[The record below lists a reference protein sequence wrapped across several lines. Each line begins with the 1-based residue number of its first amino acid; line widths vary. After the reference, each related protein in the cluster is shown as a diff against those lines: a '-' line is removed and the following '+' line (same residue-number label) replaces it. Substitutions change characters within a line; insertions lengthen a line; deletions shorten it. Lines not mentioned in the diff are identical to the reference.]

1 MNYQNPRRIISGSRR
16 IVVKLGTRV
25 LTTDD
30 NTLNMD
36 VVNSICSQLATF
48 IGKGKQFII
57 VSSGA
62 IALGLSR
69 LGFDKRPSE
78 INLLQA
84 AAAVGQNWL
93 MQAYESAFQS
103 SKIETAQILITKED
117 IQSRRR
123 YINIRNT
130 IFTLLD
136 FGVVPVVNENDTVSF
151 SEIRFG
157 DNDLI
162 SAYLSIMIDADL
174 LLILTDTDGVYES
187 DPKRSE
193 DVKKI
198 DIISRITKEIKK
210 LASGKGS
217 RFSSGGMESKLKA
230 SEIATRGG
238 VGVLIANGKD
248 LDLKAVFDGKSVGT
262 FCLPFDKKISGKKK
276 WIGFNPKVD
285 GIIVVDEGGERA
297 IVEKNKSLLPVGII
311 KVEGNFKI
319 GDNVSIR
326 NTRGEEIARGLTN
339 FSSDELKL
347 IMGKNTKM
355 IPEILNCES
364 YFEEVVHRDNMVV
377 LVE

>member
-123 YINIRNT
+123 YII
-130 IFTLLD
+130 
-136 FGVVPVVNENDTVSF
+136 
-151 SEIRFG
+151 
-157 DNDLI
+157 LI
-162 SAYLSIMIDADL
+162 
-174 LLILTDTDGVYES
+174 
-187 DPKRSE
+187 
-193 DVKKI
+193 
-198 DIISRITKEIKK
+198 
-210 LASGKGS
+210 
-217 RFSSGGMESKLKA
+217 
-230 SEIATRGG
+230 
-238 VGVLIANGKD
+238 
-248 LDLKAVFDGKSVGT
+248 
-262 FCLPFDKKISGKKK
+262 
-276 WIGFNPKVD
+276 
-285 GIIVVDEGGERA
+285 
-297 IVEKNKSLLPVGII
+297 
-311 KVEGNFKI
+311 
-319 GDNVSIR
+319 
-326 NTRGEEIARGLTN
+326 
-339 FSSDELKL
+339 
-347 IMGKNTKM
+347 
-355 IPEILNCES
+355 
-364 YFEEVVHRDNMVV
+364 
-377 LVE
+377 